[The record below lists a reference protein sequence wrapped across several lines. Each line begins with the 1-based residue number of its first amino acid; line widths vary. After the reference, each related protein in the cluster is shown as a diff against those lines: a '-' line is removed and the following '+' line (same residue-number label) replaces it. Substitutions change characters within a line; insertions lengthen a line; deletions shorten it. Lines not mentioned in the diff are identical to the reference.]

1 MPDGSVKPKILVVDD
16 EEYLCELL
24 KEELLSTKMFE
35 VDIANDGAQAIN
47 KIQSGLY
54 DLVLLD
60 IKMPRISGIEVL
72 KFIKEFSPDT
82 EVIMITA
89 HGDIKLAVET
99 IKLGA
104 FDFITKPYNFDE
116 LLVSIQNALERRN
129 LKLQNRL
136 MKKRFRAS
144 STMMKLSGKA
154 NF

>member
-47 KIQSGLY
+47 KIQNGLY

-104 FDFITKPYNFDE
+104 FDFITKPNNSDSIK
-116 LLVSIQNALERRN
+116 VSGIAAQFIATNGLSRLGLFLWIRRA
-129 LKLQNRL
+129 
-136 MKKRFRAS
+136 MTSFPVP
-144 STMMKLSGKA
+144 LSP
-154 NF
+154 